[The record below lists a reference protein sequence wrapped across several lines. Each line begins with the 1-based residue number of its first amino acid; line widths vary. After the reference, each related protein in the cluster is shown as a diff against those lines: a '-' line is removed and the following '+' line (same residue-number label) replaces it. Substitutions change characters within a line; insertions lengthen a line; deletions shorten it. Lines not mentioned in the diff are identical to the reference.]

1 MARSYSDPDEPLA
14 IELLN
19 RKIAGRLQIIV
30 DQHGGIAECARALGF
45 NWQRLHHYLKADRT
59 LSAYTISLICAR
71 LDVSADWLILGRR
84 K

>member
-14 IELLN
+14 IQLLN

-30 DQHGGIAECARALGF
+30 GRHGGVTICARALGF
-45 NWQRLHHYLKADRT
+45 NTQRLIHYVKGERT
-59 LSAYTISLICAR
+59 LNAYVLSLICTR
-71 LDVSADWLILGRR
+71 FDVSADWLILGRR